1 MNKTL
6 SIFSAVVLVIACGAE
21 QQDLKPETE
30 EEKRLYAL
38 GLSVAG
44 NTLGTFKGEFS
55 QDEVDL
61 IASGFAA
68 GMLEAEP
75 DVSLEEF
82 GPQLNEYLQ
91 KRFENVQKRQA
102 EQSVGEVQ
110 KGQEYID
117 QVASED
123 GAKKTESG
131 LVYVSLEEGSGAQP
145 KSTDRVTVHYTGS
158 VISGEVFDSSVKR
171 GEPAT
176 FGLNQVIPGWT
187 EGLQMM
193 KVGGK
198 ARLVI
203 PSELG
208 YGNSPPPG
216 GIIKP
221 GSTLIFEV
229 ELIDIVE

>member
-68 GMLEAEP
+68 GMLEADP

-203 PSELG
+203 PSELC

>member
-68 GMLEAEP
+68 GMLEADP

>member
-6 SIFSAVVLVIACGAE
+6 SIFSAVLMIVACGAK
-21 QQDLKPETE
+21 QQEVKPETE

-61 IASGFAA
+61 IAAGFAA
-68 GMLEAEP
+68 GMLEADP
-75 DVSLEEF
+75 AVSLEEF
-82 GPQLNEYLQ
+82 APQLNEYLQ

-102 EQSVGEVQ
+102 ENSVGEVQ

-117 QVASED
+117 KLVAD
-123 GAKKTESG
+123 GAEKTASG
-131 LVYVSLEEGSGAQP
+131 MVYTSIVEGSGAQP
-145 KSTDRVTVHYTGS
+145 TATDRVTVHYTGS

-187 EGLQMM
+187 EGLQLM

-203 PSELG
+203 PSNLA
-208 YGNSPPPG
+208 YGNTPPPG

-229 ELIDIVE
+229 ELINIVE

>member
-21 QQDLKPETE
+21 QQDVKPETE

-68 GMLEAEP
+68 GMLEADP

-82 GPQLNEYLQ
+82 GPGLNEYLQ

-117 QVASED
+117 QAASED

-176 FGLNQVIPGWT
+176 FGLNQVIAGWT

>member
-68 GMLEAEP
+68 GMLEADP

-216 GIIKP
+216 GIINP

>member
-6 SIFSAVVLVIACGAE
+6 SIFSAVVLVIACAAE
-21 QQDLKPETE
+21 QQDVKPETE

-68 GMLEAEP
+68 GMLEADP

-110 KGQEYID
+110 KGQEYLE
-117 QVASED
+117 QAASED
-123 GAKKTESG
+123 GAEKTASG
-131 LVYVSLEEGSGAQP
+131 LVYTSIVEGSGAQP

-216 GIIKP
+216 GIIKA

-229 ELIDIVE
+229 ELIGIE